1 MMKKNDVLT
10 VLENGGY
17 ICLIEIYRH
26 ANVMSAAGEKLDTC
40 RYDTAE
46 RIGSMEGYENARI
59 GSAWNYIR
67 HVRKIGVREEILAA
81 AAEELRSITDPGSI
95 QIRAKVDC
103 YIGKRIS
110 KGTTFIITVY
120 GNGTRTQPA
129 NAYGTLYD
137 FDSAKHAICFEIVS
151 RPERA
156 DDLDAQSARVE
167 TATREA
173 LARAGMLDTD
183 PAPAQ
188 EPKRYTSEGEDTTS
202 AAQAMTWHRAGRAVT
217 VWGHRQDGTA
227 YHVRITGQA
236 QKPARDENRDHCRSI
251 ALELEQYAAGNVYR
265 CPDCGSLVDLPE
277 DVGDKYKCPCCG
289 TVQETDDLEQQSLYD
304 YFEDVYN
311 IEYRVGSDR
320 ETVNS
325 VQLMVACGGPNIY
338 IDTASRAVELYWWSE
353 RASYPISYDVCN
365 EIDDWAQE
373 MWSCC

>member
-17 ICLIEIYRH
+17 ICLNEIYRH
-26 ANVMSAAGEKLDTC
+26 AYVMSAAGEQLDTC

-59 GSAWNYIR
+59 GSAWNYTR

-95 QIRAKVDC
+95 RIRAKVDC
-103 YIGKRIS
+103 YIGKQIR
-110 KGTTFIITVY
+110 KGTTFVITVY

-137 FDSAKHAICFEIVS
+137 FDSAKHAICFEIVE
-151 RPERA
+151 RPE
-156 DDLDAQSARVE
+156 
-167 TATREA
+167 
-173 LARAGMLDTD
+173 

-188 EPKRYTSEGEDTTS
+188 EPKHYTSEGEDTTS

-289 TVQETDDLEQQSLYD
+289 TVHETDDLEQQSLYD

-311 IEYRVGSDR
+311 VEYRVGSDR
-320 ETVNS
+320 ETINS

-338 IDTASRAVELYWWSE
+338 IDTASRAVELYWWNE

-373 MWSCC
+373 LWSCC